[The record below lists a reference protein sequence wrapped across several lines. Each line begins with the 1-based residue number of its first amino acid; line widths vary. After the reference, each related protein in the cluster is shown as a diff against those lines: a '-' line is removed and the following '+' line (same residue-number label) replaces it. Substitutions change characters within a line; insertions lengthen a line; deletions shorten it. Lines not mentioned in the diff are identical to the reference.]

1 MSNKDKTKSFL
12 SGLLLGITGG
22 VLAGLFTAPKSGKEL
37 REDIAKRASDLSE
50 EAKDFYVDTRQS
62 LEKRV
67 KALKKAGESV
77 DKDKYVKLVKE
88 VVDEF
93 KSDSTVT
100 KKTAE
105 KIGKLLHED
114 FDTVVN
120 SVKSA
125 KA

>member
-1 MSNKDKTKSFL
+1 MSNNKTKSFL

-50 EAKDFYVDTRQS
+50 DAKDFYVETRQS
-62 LEKRV
+62 VEKKV
-67 KALKKAGESV
+67 KALKKAGKSI
-77 DKDKYVKLVKE
+77 DKDKYVELVKE
-88 VVDEF
+88 VIDEF

-105 KIGKLLHED
+105 RIGKLLHED
-114 FDTVVN
+114 FDVIVK
-120 SVKSA
+120 SVKTT